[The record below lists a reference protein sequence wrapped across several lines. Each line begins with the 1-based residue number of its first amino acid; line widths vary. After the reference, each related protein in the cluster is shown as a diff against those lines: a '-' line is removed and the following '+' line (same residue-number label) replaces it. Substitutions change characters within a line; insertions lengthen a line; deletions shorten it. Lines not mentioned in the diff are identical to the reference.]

1 MHISAGER
9 SAVDVSGASAMRV
22 QVLHVA
28 DCPNAL
34 ARLDRLA
41 QVFAGRADVHV
52 DTRLVK
58 DGEEAAR
65 LGMTGS
71 PTLLVDGVDPFG
83 RADQP
88 ASLSCRLYIDD
99 AGTFTGVPT
108 LAQLR
113 AAITDDPAVDS
124 R

>member
-1 MHISAGER
+1 
-9 SAVDVSGASAMRV
+9 MRV
-22 QVLHVA
+22 QVVHVA
-28 DCPNAL
+28 DCPNTPTL
-34 ARLDRLA
+34 LGRLA
-41 QVFAGRADVHV
+41 QILADRADVHV
-52 DTRLVK
+52 ETQLVQ
-58 DGEEAAR
+58 DADEAAR

-99 AGTFTGVPT
+99 TGAFTGAPT

-113 AAITDDPAVDS
+113 AAIIDNRAVDE